1 MSDKPKSVLDVIGW
15 CKELEHRLEA
25 LESSSGGILA
35 SGQETLKKD
44 ETLINVKGGDTR
56 DTTISVKFEKELEG
70 VSDII
75 PSIVALDSDSR
86 GNTIFDV
93 YSKNLS
99 STGFDLIVSTWGN
112 SRINVIVI
120 KWIAVSKFQIPD
132 VN

>member
-99 STGFDLIVSTWGN
+99 STGFDLIVSTWSD

-120 KWIAVSKFQIPD
+120 KWIAIA
-132 VN
+132 

>member
-93 YSKNLS
+93 YTDNLS
-99 STGFDLIVSTWGN
+99 SHGFDLVVSTWGN

>member
-15 CKELEHRLEA
+15 CKELEQRLEA
-25 LESSSGGILA
+25 LESSSGGVLA

-56 DTTISVKFEKELEG
+56 DTTISVKFETELEG
-70 VSDII
+70 VVDII

-86 GNTIFDV
+86 GNTTFDV
-93 YSKNLS
+93 YSKNIS
-99 STGFDLIVSTWGN
+99 STGFDLVVSTWSD

>member
-25 LESSSGGILA
+25 LESSSGRILA
-35 SGQETLKKD
+35 SGEEKLKKD
-44 ETLINVKGGDTR
+44 EILINPKGDSTR
-56 DTTISVKFEKELEG
+56 NSTISIKFGKELEG
-70 VSDII
+70 VSEII

-93 YSKNLS
+93 YSENLS
-99 STGFDLIVSTWGN
+99 STGFDLVVSTWSD

-120 KWIAVSKFQIPD
+120 KWIAIA
-132 VN
+132 

>member
-1 MSDKPKSVLDVIGW
+1 LSDKPKSVLDVIGW

-93 YSKNLS
+93 YPKNLS
-99 STGFDLIVSTWGN
+99 STGFDLIVSTWSD

-120 KWIAVSKFQIPD
+120 KWIAIA
-132 VN
+132 